1 MELDAG
7 LLPDFARGCAVLG
20 SGGGGTTSVTLAGAR
35 QAVLEHGP
43 VRVLRP
49 GDLPEDA
56 TVMTVGTVGSSP
68 VMAERVG
75 GVAEARRMRDRVEQV
90 RGRAPVALMSSEIGG
105 SNGCVAVTWAARL
118 RLPLLDADSMGRA
131 FPRMDQNVLEL
142 AGIRATPAV
151 LADERGR
158 AVVVDHA
165 DGPWL
170 ERVVRATLDAFGGQ
184 AACAD
189 YPVTAGQVARHAVL
203 GSVGRALAVGA
214 ALADGVPEDPSPV
227 ARRVAT
233 GKIAA
238 IERVAEPT
246 TGILVEGLGRDAG
259 RLLRVE
265 AQSEYLAVLE
275 DGRPVV
281 LTPAIIALVD
291 TRTGEALPV
300 EVLRYGLRVSVLAL
314 DCAPMWLTEAGLRLG
329 GPAAFGLD
337 LRPDGAATSR
347 AIGPRVRGT
356 GDE

>member
-20 SGGGGTTSVTLAGAR
+20 SGGGGSTAVTLAGAR
-35 QAVLEHGP
+35 QAVAEHGP

-49 GDLPEDA
+49 ADLPADA
-56 TVMTVGTVGSSP
+56 AVMTVGTVGSSP
-68 VMAERVG
+68 VMGERLG
-75 GVAEARRMRDRVEQV
+75 GLGEARRMVDRVTAV

-105 SNGCVAVTWAARL
+105 SNGCVAVTWAARVG
-118 RLPLLDADSMGRA
+118 LPLLDADSMGRA

-142 AGIRATPAV
+142 AAIPATPAV

-158 AVVVDHA
+158 TVVVDHA

-170 ERVVRATLDAFGGQ
+170 ERVVRGVLNAFGGQ

-189 YPVTAGQVARHAVL
+189 YPLTAGQVARHAVP
-203 GSVGRALAVGA
+203 GSIRRALAVGA

-227 ARRVAT
+227 ARRVVT

-238 IERVAEPT
+238 IERPADPA

-259 RLLRVE
+259 RLLRIE
-265 AQSEYLAVLE
+265 AQTEFLAVLE

-281 LTPAIIALVD
+281 VTPDIIALVD
-291 TRTGEALPV
+291 TRTGEALQV
-300 EVLRYGLRVSVLAL
+300 EALRYGLRVSVLAL
-314 DCAPMWLTEAGLRLG
+314 ECAPAWRTEAGLRLG

-337 LRPDGAATSR
+337 LPGCTEARR
-347 AIGPRVRGT
+347 
-356 GDE
+356 

>member
-20 SGGGGTTSVTLAGAR
+20 SGGGGDASISLAGAR

-43 VRVLRP
+43 VAILRP
-49 GDLPEDA
+49 RELPAEA
-56 TVMTVGTVGSSP
+56 AVMAVGTVGSSA

-75 GVAEARRMRDRVEQV
+75 GVAEARRMRDRVEKV
-90 RGRAPVALMSSEIGG
+90 LNRPVVALMSSEIGG

-118 RLPLLDADSMGRA
+118 GLPLLDADSMGRA
-131 FPRMDQNVLEL
+131 FPRMNQNVLEL

-158 AVVVDHA
+158 TVVVDHA

-170 ERVVRATLDAFGGQ
+170 ERLVRAALDAFGGQ
-184 AACAD
+184 AACSD
-189 YPVTAGQVARHAVL
+189 YPLTAGEAARYAIP
-203 GSVGRALAVGA
+203 GSIRRALAVGS
-214 ALADGVPEDPSPV
+214 ALANGVPEDPSPG
-227 ARRVAT
+227 ARRLVT

-238 IERVAEPT
+238 IERVSDVA

-275 DGRPVV
+275 NGRVAVV
-281 LTPAIIALVD
+281 TPDIIALVE

-314 DCAPMWLTEAGLRLG
+314 DCAPAWHTEAGLALG

-337 LRPDGAATSR
+337 LPEHAGVGR
-347 AIGPRVRGT
+347 
-356 GDE
+356 

>member
-1 MELDAG
+1 MELDTG

-20 SGGGGTTSVTLAGAR
+20 SGGGGATSVTLAGAR
-35 QAVLEHGP
+35 QAILEHGP
-43 VRVLRP
+43 VRVLHP
-49 GDLPEDA
+49 GDLPADA

-68 VMAERVG
+68 VMGERVG

-90 RGRAPVALMSSEIGG
+90 RGRPPVALLSSEIGG

-118 RLPLLDADSMGRA
+118 GLPLLDADSMGRA

-158 AVVVDHA
+158 TVVVDHA

-170 ERVVRATLDAFGGQ
+170 ERVVRAALDAFGGQ
-184 AACAD
+184 AACSD
-189 YPVTAGQVARHAVL
+189 YPVTADQVARHAVP
-203 GSVGRALAVGA
+203 GSVRRALAVGS
-214 ALADGVPEDPSPV
+214 ALAAGVPEDPLPV
-227 ARRVAT
+227 ARRVVT

-238 IERVAEPT
+238 IERVADPT
-246 TGILVEGLGRDAG
+246 TAILVEGLGRDAG

-275 DGRPVV
+275 HGRPVV
-281 LTPAIIALVD
+281 LTPDIIALVE

-300 EVLRYGLRVSVLAL
+300 EVLRYGLRVTLLAL
-314 DCAPMWLTEAGLRLG
+314 DCAPVWHTEAGLRLG

-337 LRPDGAATSR
+337 LPDR
-347 AIGPRVRGT
+347 AEVGR
-356 GDE
+356 